1 MEETRA
7 CSNLSSSHQYK
18 RSFEQAIAFHN
29 HVLRIAQA
37 LGDRTIEARAYAGL
51 GHATR
56 CMSDY
61 AQAQTWQEKQL
72 DMALTTKYE
81 VSTRRIDAEH
91 GSGKLSS
98 INHKCFNF
106 Q

>member
-1 MEETRA
+1 MEEARA
-7 CSNLSSSHQYK
+7 YSNLGSSHHYK

-51 GHATR
+51 GHAAR

-61 AQAQTWQEKQL
+61 AQAQAWHEKQL
-72 DMALTTKYE
+72 DMALTTKDKVRRAVE
-81 VSTRRIDAEH
+81 STSCSR
-91 GSGKLSS
+91 
-98 INHKCFNF
+98 
-106 Q
+106 